1 MTRSY
6 SFAAV
11 ADAHASV
18 LVLGSLPG
26 RMSLAKRQYYALPQ
40 NAFWKIMG
48 ELFGCAPGAPYAQRL
63 ACLRASGVALWDVC
77 HSARRP
83 GSLDSAIEHRSVRA
97 NDFKS
102 FFKSHPAI
110 GTVFFNGAKAA
121 MLYERLVLPALPP
134 EASEPRLVVLPSTSP
149 AHASLPYAA
158 KLRRWAQVR
167 EAAASRDRRGAAS
180 RSRSVRWG
188 QSMGEVP

>member
-1 MTRSY
+1 MTKSY

-11 ADAHASV
+11 ADAHARV

-26 RMSLAKRQYYALPQ
+26 RASLAKQQYYALPR

-48 ELFGCAPGAPYAQRL
+48 ELFGFAPTAPYLRRL
-63 ACLRASGVALWDVC
+63 TRLRASGVALWDVC

-97 NDFKS
+97 NDFGS
-102 FFKSHPAI
+102 FLDSHPSI
-110 GTVFFNGAKAA
+110 GAVFFNGAKAA
-121 MLYERLVLPALPP
+121 MLYERLVVPAIPAALR
-134 EASEPRLVVLPSTSP
+134 ELRRVILPSTSP

-158 KLRRWAQVR
+158 KLRRWAAVR
-167 EAAASRDRRGAAS
+167 EAASAGERRRGA
-180 RSRSVRWG
+180 G
-188 QSMGEVP
+188 YGG